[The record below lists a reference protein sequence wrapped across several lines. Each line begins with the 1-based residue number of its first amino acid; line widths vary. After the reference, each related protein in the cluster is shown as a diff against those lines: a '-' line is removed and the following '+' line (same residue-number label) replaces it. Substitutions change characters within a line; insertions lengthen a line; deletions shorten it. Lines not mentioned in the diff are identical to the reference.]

1 MLMLMTKLGHN
12 IMPDIDKL
20 RDEVLNVKDTVI
32 KKRVK
37 KEFPYQIIQKI
48 SKSTP
53 LHSEFF
59 LLKDSD

>member
-12 IMPDIDKL
+12 IMPDIDNL

-37 KEFPYQIIQKI
+37 KEFPYQII
-48 SKSTP
+48 
-53 LHSEFF
+53 
-59 LLKDSD
+59 